1 MPYLVNN
8 KGDNMGNLIKWLEG
22 KKTYFIGACIAVLVF
37 LKQIGKID
45 EATYQSLNALLS
57 GGGLAALRSAIK

>member
-1 MPYLVNN
+1 
-8 KGDNMGNLIKWLEG
+8 MGNLIKWLEG
-22 KKTYFIGACIAVLVF
+22 KKTYLVGACMAVLVF

-45 EATYQSLNALLS
+45 DATYNSLLALLM

>member
-1 MPYLVNN
+1 
-8 KGDNMGNLIKWLEG
+8 MGNLIKFLEG
-22 KKTYFIGACIAVLVF
+22 KKTYFIAACMAVLVF

-45 EATYQSLNALLS
+45 DVTYNSLQALLF